1 MFFFFSIFFFKSV
14 CFSSKCPISSA
25 AVVSL
30 ALRNWVV
37 RGCVL
42 SLRRYRGGCVRG
54 TQARRV
60 ERRGKRHGP
69 RQRGR
74 EFVVRVSDRVWAV
87 SAWTKPDSI
96 VYARCSSD
104 RSRLCLYF
112 ACHCRAS
119 RSTCDSRIA
128 IVSTE
133 CRCD

>member
-1 MFFFFSIFFFKSV
+1 MCVFLFFFYFFFKSV
-14 CFSSKCPISSA
+14 CFSSKYPISSA

-42 SLRRYRGGCVRG
+42 SLRRYRGGCARG

-74 EFVVRVSDRVWAV
+74 EFVRVSDRVWAV
-87 SAWTKPDSI
+87 SAWIKPDSYNI
-96 VYARCSSD
+96 RSVLLRSIASSSLLLLAVP
-104 RSRLCLYF
+104 REL
-112 ACHCRAS
+112 
-119 RSTCDSRIA
+119 CDSE
-128 IVSTE
+128 SQSFQPNTE
-133 CRCD
+133 CD